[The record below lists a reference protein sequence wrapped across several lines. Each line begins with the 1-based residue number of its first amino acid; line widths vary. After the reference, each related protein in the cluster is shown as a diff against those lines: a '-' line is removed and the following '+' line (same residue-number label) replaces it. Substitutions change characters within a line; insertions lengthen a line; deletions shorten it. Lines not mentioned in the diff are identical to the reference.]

1 MNKKKVLV
9 IVAHPDDEVLGC
21 GGTIAKHKDIGDEVT
36 VLIMAD
42 GVNSR
47 DEKFKS
53 ESVDER
59 RLCAKKANR
68 ILKVDDL
75 IFLSFPDNKMD
86 TVPLLEV
93 IKSIENVMTELRP
106 DVIYTHSLS
115 DLNIDHCVI
124 HNASITACRALP
136 GQSVNQL
143 LFFEV
148 PSSTEWRTSASNTI
162 FNPNW
167 FSDISDTLDL
177 KMKALSE
184 YEKELHEFPH
194 PRSLFA
200 VECLAKW
207 RGACSGVLAA
217 EAFELGRKI
226 V

>member
-21 GGTIAKHKDIGDEVT
+21 GGTIAKHKDNGDEVT

-59 RLCAKKANR
+59 RSCAKQANS

-86 TVPLLEV
+86 TVPLLDV
-93 IKSIENVMTELRP
+93 IKSIENIMTEFRP
-106 DVIYTHSLS
+106 DIVYTHSLS
-115 DLNIDHCVI
+115 DLNIDHCVV

-136 GQSVNQL
+136 GQSVSQL

-148 PSSTEWRTSASNTI
+148 PSSTEWRTSASNNI

-177 KMKALSE
+177 KMKALSA

-194 PRSLFA
+194 PRSLIA

-217 EAFELGRKI
+217 EAFELGRKTI
-226 V
+226 

>member
-9 IVAHPDDEVLGC
+9 VVAHPDDEVLGC

-59 RLCAKKANR
+59 RSCAQQANS

-75 IFLSFPDNKMD
+75 IFLSFPDNEMD

-93 IKSIENVMTELRP
+93 IKSIENIMIESRP

-115 DLNIDHCVI
+115 DLNIDHCVV

-148 PSSTEWRTSASNTI
+148 PSSTEWRNSSSNNI

-167 FSDISDTLDL
+167 FSDISDTLDVKL
-177 KMKALSE
+177 EALSA

-194 PRSLFA
+194 PRSLIA

>member
-1 MNKKKVLV
+1 MSKKKVLV
-9 IVAHPDDEVLGC
+9 IAAHPDDEVLGC
-21 GGTIAKHKDIGDEVT
+21 GGTIAKHKIIGDEVT

-53 ESVDER
+53 ESVHER
-59 RLCAKKANR
+59 RSCAHQANS

-86 TVPLLEV
+86 SVPLLEV
-93 IKSIENVMTELRP
+93 IKSIENIIMESRP

-115 DLNIDHCVI
+115 DLNIDHCVV
-124 HNASITACRALP
+124 HNATITACRALP
-136 GQSVNQL
+136 GHSVNQL

-148 PSSTEWRTSASNTI
+148 PSSTEWRISASNNI

-177 KMKALSE
+177 KIKALSA
-184 YEKELHEFPH
+184 YKKELHEFPH
-194 PRSLFA
+194 PRSLIA
-200 VECLAKW
+200 VESLAKW

>member
-1 MNKKKVLV
+1 MHKKKVLV

-21 GGTIAKHKDIGDEVT
+21 GGTIAKHKNIGDDVT

-47 DEKFKS
+47 DEKFKN
-53 ESVDER
+53 ESVGER
-59 RLCAKKANR
+59 RLCAKQANN

-75 IFLSFPDNKMD
+75 IFLSYPDNTMD
-86 TVPLLEV
+86 TVPLLDV
-93 IKSIENVMTELRP
+93 IKSIENILLKLCP
-106 DVIYTHSLS
+106 DIVYTHSLN
-115 DLNIDHCVI
+115 DLNIDHCVV
-124 HNASITACRALP
+124 HNASITACRAFP

-148 PSSTEWRTSASNTI
+148 PSSTEWRNSSSNNL

-167 FSDISDTLDL
+167 FSDISNTLDVKL
-177 KMKALSE
+177 EALSA

-194 PRSLFA
+194 PRSLVA

-207 RGACSGVLAA
+207 RGACSGFLAA
-217 EAFELGRKI
+217 EAFELGRKS

>member
-21 GGTIAKHKDIGDEVT
+21 GGTIAKHKDLGDYVT
-36 VLIMAD
+36 VLIMSD

-53 ESVDER
+53 ESIDER
-59 RLCAKKANR
+59 RACAKQANS

-75 IFLSFPDNKMD
+75 SFLSFPDNKMD

-93 IKSIENVMTELRP
+93 IKSIENKMTELCP
-106 DVIYTHSLS
+106 DIVYTHSLS
-115 DLNIDHCVI
+115 DLNIDHCVV

-136 GQSVNQL
+136 GQSVHQL

-148 PSSTEWRTSASNTI
+148 PSSTEWRPSASNNN

-177 KMKALSE
+177 KLQALSA

-194 PRSLFA
+194 PRSLIA

-226 V
+226 I

>member
-47 DEKFKS
+47 DDKFKN

-59 RLCAKKANR
+59 RSSAKQANS

-86 TVPLLEV
+86 TLPLLDI
-93 IKSIENVMTELRP
+93 IKSIENVMIEFRP
-106 DVIYTHSLS
+106 DVIYTHSLN
-115 DLNIDHCVI
+115 DLNIDHCVV
-124 HNASITACRALP
+124 HNAAITASRALP
-136 GQSVNQL
+136 AQSVKQL

-148 PSSTEWRTSASNTI
+148 PSSTEWRTSTSNNI

-177 KMKALSE
+177 KMKALSA

-194 PRSLFA
+194 PRSLIA